1 MRIRTPILVGTA
13 ALAMAFTTGCSS
25 KNPDALTAANVDENL
40 AMSNGEGAMNA
51 ESADRNAAVAAQ
63 NSPSAAKPQN
73 AGDAAVDNAVKGLES
88 TDADDNFVQQQEDQ
102 FNQDNP
108 RDDDN

>member
-1 MRIRTPILVGTA
+1 MRTRTPILVRTA
-13 ALAMAFTTGCSS
+13 VLAMALSAGCSS

-40 AMSNGEGAMNA
+40 AMSNGEEAMNA
-51 ESADRNAAVAAQ
+51 ESTDRNAAVAAQ
-63 NSPSAAKPQN
+63 NSPQAAKPQN
-73 AGDAAVDNAVKGLES
+73 SSDAAVDNAVKGLES